1 MKTQHARPKILI
13 IDDERDLRELMKD
26 VLADEGF
33 QVLCAA
39 NGADGVLLNAQEDP
53 DVIVLD
59 LRMPGMDGIT
69 TLRHIRT
76 CDDRVLVVILTGF
89 ASPDTIRDAAELNV
103 SEYLSKPF
111 ANNDL
116 VSVITNAWESSLAEQ
131 QQ

>member
-1 MKTQHARPKILI
+1 MKTQHRPKILI

-33 QVLCAA
+33 EVLCAA

-53 DVIVLD
+53 DLIILD

-69 TLRHIRT
+69 TLRNIRT

-111 ANNDL
+111 SNGDL
-116 VSVITNAWESSLAEQ
+116 VSVITSAWASSLAEQ
-131 QQ
+131 R